1 MGRFIKMPLSTAQW
15 HQRYQQ
21 QARWTHDLRFY
32 IYNQVNLSQANK
44 ILDVGCGTGVLE
56 SELAHFSSV
65 QVFGLD
71 IDYDTIYFAQ
81 HYAPKTAYTTGNCFQ
96 LPYEAGC
103 FDISLCHFL
112 LLWVGNALDALKELI
127 RVTIPGGYV
136 LALAEPDYGGRIDY
150 PSELSQIGIW
160 QSEAL
165 KDQGANP
172 RMGRELKR
180 LFSSAGLVDIE
191 VGVLGAQW
199 REEYVD
205 QDLDLEWQVVR
216 SDLNNNE
223 AFIQQASNLHA
234 IDKKARA
241 SHQRILF
248 VPTFYAIG
256 KV

>member
-1 MGRFIKMPLSTAQW
+1 MPLSIAQW
-15 HQRYQQ
+15 HRRYQQ
-21 QARWTHDLRFY
+21 QSRWTRDLRFY

-56 SELAHFSSV
+56 SELAQFASV
-65 QVFGLD
+65 RVFGLD
-71 IDYDTIYFAQ
+71 INHNSTRFAQ
-81 HYAPKTAYTTGNCFQ
+81 QYTPNTAYTTGNCLH
-96 LPYEAGC
+96 LPYQADC
-103 FDISLCHFL
+103 FDIALCHFL
-112 LLWVGNALDALKELI
+112 LLWVSNALDAVKELT

-150 PSELSQIGIW
+150 PPELSQIGSW

-172 RMGRELKR
+172 RMGRELRR
-180 LFSSAGLVDIE
+180 LFSSAGLTDIE

-199 REEYVD
+199 RGNNVD

-216 SDLNNNE
+216 SDLNDND
-223 AFIQQASNLHA
+223 AFLQQENKLRV
-234 IDKKARA
+234 IDKDARTN
-241 SHQRILF
+241 HHRILF

-256 KV
+256 KI